1 MEASEIFMTKYEP
14 QSYSKRDMDGKKIS
28 RALVVSNSGSFAAP
42 SGKELR
48 VTKPYEPIK
57 ANGPLF

>member
-1 MEASEIFMTKYEP
+1 MTKYEP
-14 QSYSKRDMDGKKIS
+14 QSYSERDMDVKKIS
-28 RALVVSNSGSFAAP
+28 WALVVSNSGSFAVP

-48 VTKPYEPIK
+48 VTKPFEPIK